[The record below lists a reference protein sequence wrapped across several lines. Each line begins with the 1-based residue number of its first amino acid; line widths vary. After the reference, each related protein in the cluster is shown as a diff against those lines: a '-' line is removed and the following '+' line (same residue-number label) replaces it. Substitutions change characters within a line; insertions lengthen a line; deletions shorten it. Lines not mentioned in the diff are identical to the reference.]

1 MATKHINDELWH
13 RIEVL
18 TVRANARQNL
28 IRPVKEAT
36 CFIWF
41 CSVAWSALHRRRSA
55 AAGRTAGP

>member
-28 IRPVKEAT
+28 IRPVKEADVLHLVLQRGLQTTT
-36 CFIWF
+36 C
-41 CSVAWSALHRRRSA
+41 CSWVSTG
-55 AAGRTAGP
+55 GR

>member
-28 IRPVKEAT
+28 IRPVKEAD
-36 CFIWF
+36 
-41 CSVAWSALHRRRSA
+41 VLHLVLQR
-55 AAGRTAGP
+55 GL